1 MNIISNEELSLRLRE
16 AFRNGV
22 LVAAIA
28 TGATA
33 ALYFWLH
40 RPAPA
45 SAGTPQIVRQTP
57 SQTVARIPTLHAGV
71 RVDCTVTIDQA
82 KNVWSITC

>member
-1 MNIISNEELSLRLRE
+1 MSTNILTDAQLHARYIGCFAAGLAIALLAYAAPRWINPE
-16 AFRNGV
+16 AAVSDAPKV
-22 LVAAIA
+22 LV
-28 TGATA
+28 
-33 ALYFWLH
+33 
-40 RPAPA
+40 
-45 SAGTPQIVRQTP
+45 QTQ